1 MADSSQD
8 RNPGSNNEP
17 VIKDVLKYNVENAQ
31 SQMRKG
37 FLEFPV
43 LLIIGAKP
51 TYAPDILKQL
61 KKANL
66 LVVEG
71 TLYPLLSRLKRHGL
85 VGYEWEESKSGPPR
99 KMYTVTVEGKEVLQ
113 QLDASWKTLDTS
125 VNTLIKHYEK
135 GN

>member
-1 MADSSQD
+1 MTDLSQQHKEEGGADIPAKETAQT
-8 RNPGSNNEP
+8 
-17 VIKDVLKYNVENAQ
+17 YNVENTQ

-43 LLIIGAKP
+43 LLIVGAKP

-71 TLYPLLSRLKRHGL
+71 TLYPLLSRLKRYGL
-85 VGYEWEESKSGPPR
+85 VEYEWEESKSGPPR
-99 KMYTVTVEGKEVLQ
+99 KMYSVTKEGKEVLQ
-113 QLDASWKTLDTS
+113 KLEESWKALDTS
-125 VNTLIKHYEK
+125 VNTLIKHYE
-135 GN
+135 NS

>member
-1 MADSSQD
+1 MSDEKQQ
-8 RNPGSNNEP
+8 
-17 VIKDVLKYNVENAQ
+17 YNIENAK

-61 KKANL
+61 KNANL

-71 TLYPLLSRLKRHGL
+71 TLYPLLSRLKRSGL
-85 VGYEWEESKSGPPR
+85 VEYEWQESKSGPPR
-99 KMYTVTVEGKEVLQ
+99 KMYTMTEQGKETLQ
-113 QLDASWKTLDTS
+113 QLEASWKSLDDS

-135 GN
+135 SN

>member
-1 MADSSQD
+1 MADTSQ
-8 RNPGSNNEP
+8 
-17 VIKDVLKYNVENAQ
+17 IYNVENTQ

-61 KKANL
+61 KKADL

-71 TLYPLLSRLKRHGL
+71 TLYPLLSRLKRYGL
-85 VGYEWEESKSGPPR
+85 VEYVWQESTGGPPR
-99 KMYTVTVEGKEVLQ
+99 KMYTVTKEGKKALE
-113 QLDASWKTLDTS
+113 QLEASWKALDGS
-125 VNTLIKHYEK
+125 VDKLITHYEK
-135 GN
+135 SN

>member
-1 MADSSQD
+1 MSEKAH
-8 RNPGSNNEP
+8 E
-17 VIKDVLKYNVENAQ
+17 YNIENAK

-43 LLIIGAKP
+43 LLIIGAKA

-71 TLYPLLSRLKRHGL
+71 TLYPLLSRLKRADL
-85 VGYEWEESKSGPPR
+85 VEYKWKESTSGPPR
-99 KMYTVTVEGKEVLQ
+99 KMYTITASGKKTLE
-113 QLDASWKTLDTS
+113 QLETSWRSLDTS
-125 VNTLIKHYEK
+125 LNTLITHYEK
-135 GN
+135 SN

>member
-1 MADSSQD
+1 MT
-8 RNPGSNNEP
+8 NEKQE
-17 VIKDVLKYNVENAQ
+17 IYNVENTQ

-71 TLYPLLSRLKRHGL
+71 TLYPLLSRLKRYAL
-85 VGYEWEESKSGPPR
+85 VEYQWQESKTGPPR
-99 KMYTVTVEGKEVLQ
+99 KMYTVTKAGEGVLAQ
-113 QLDASWKTLDTS
+113 LEISWKLLDAS
-125 VNTLIKHYEK
+125 VETLIKQYEK
-135 GN
+135 NN

>member
-1 MADSSQD
+1 MTEEKT
-8 RNPGSNNEP
+8 NNKE
-17 VIKDVLKYNVENAQ
+17 IYNVENAK

-43 LLIIGAKP
+43 LLIIGAKA

-71 TLYPLLSRLKRHGL
+71 TLYPLLSRLKRYEL
-85 VGYEWEESKSGPPR
+85 VGYEWQESKTGPPR
-99 KMYTVTVEGKEVLQ
+99 KMYSLTDKGKEILK
-113 QLDASWKTLDTS
+113 QLEESWKSLDTS
-125 VNTLIKHYEK
+125 VNTLIKQFE
-135 GN
+135 NNI

>member
-1 MADSSQD
+1 MSDTA
-8 RNPGSNNEP
+8 PE
-17 VIKDVLKYNVENAQ
+17 YNIENTK

-71 TLYPLLSRLKRHGL
+71 TLYPLLSRLKRSGL
-85 VGYEWEESKSGPPR
+85 VEYEWEESKSGPPR
-99 KMYTVTVEGKEVLQ
+99 KMYTITPLGEATLQ
-113 QLDASWKTLDTS
+113 QLEISWQSLDTS
-125 VNTLIKHYEK
+125 INTLIKQYEK
-135 GN
+135 SN

>member
-1 MADSSQD
+1 MEDVVHNKKNDSVLDSSESYD
-8 RNPGSNNEP
+8 T
-17 VIKDVLKYNVENAQ
+17 ENAK

-51 TYAPDILKQL
+51 SYVADILKEL
-61 KKANL
+61 KVANL

-85 VGYEWEESKSGPPR
+85 LEYTWEESRSGPPR
-99 KMYTVTVEGKEVLQ
+99 KVYSLTSFGSSVLE
-113 QLDASWKTLDTS
+113 QLEESWKTLDTS
-125 VNTLIKHYEK
+125 VNTLIKKYEK

>member
-1 MADSSQD
+1 MHY
-8 RNPGSNNEP
+8 
-17 VIKDVLKYNVENAQ
+17 IVLYDTLLVMTDTAQIYNVENTQ

-71 TLYPLLSRLKRHGL
+71 TLYPLLSRLKRYGL
-85 VGYEWEESKSGPPR
+85 VQYVWQESTGGPPR
-99 KMYTVTVEGKEVLQ
+99 KMYTVTKEGKEVLTQ
-113 QLDASWKTLDTS
+113 LEESWKSLDASVKG
-125 VNTLIKHYEK
+125 LIKHYEK
-135 GN
+135 N